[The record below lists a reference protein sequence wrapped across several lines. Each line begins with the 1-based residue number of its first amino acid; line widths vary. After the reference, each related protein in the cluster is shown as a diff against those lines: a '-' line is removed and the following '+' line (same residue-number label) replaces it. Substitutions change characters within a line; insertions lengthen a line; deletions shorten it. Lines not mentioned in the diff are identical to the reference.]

1 MPPTG
6 IINQSMRENYNSFG
20 VENYYNLV
28 QESYRNPHFPG
39 LKKCLSQLMDTYVA
53 KEQPNSIKV
62 LDLAAGSGEA
72 TEALLSWKSSRWPKL
87 APSAAQAAPSPAT
100 ATTTPSVPTQTP
112 GTSTRPPVQP
122 RPFLPPRAVVRS
134 NRPSTT
140 PSLPEPVI
148 SITAADPFTSPAYR
162 QRTGLPCLQLSFN
175 QVAAGE
181 LPSPSGQKSR
191 NSETEGANGESELG
205 QSDMGPEGE
214 EEEELYDL
222 VIVSFALHLVET
234 SSELWALLTELA
246 KRAKWLCVIAPHKK
260 PDIKTTWGWTR
271 WDPSSNW
278 KPAEGRGNVGGTE
291 GDGFEIVLDRV
302 RLRLWR
308 SEENWQEQ

>member
-1 MPPTG
+1 MPSG

-39 LKKCLSQLMDTYVA
+39 LKRCLAQLMDTYVA
-53 KEQPNSIKV
+53 KEQPKGIKV

-72 TEALLSWKSSRWPKL
+72 TEALLSWKASRWPC
-87 APSAAQAAPSPAT
+87 APPPAPNSIPSAPSPNPAVSS
-100 ATTTPSVPTQTP
+100 A
-112 GTSTRPPVQP
+112 RPPIQP
-122 RPFLPPRAVVRS
+122 RPFIPPSRAAVARPPRPA
-134 NRPSTT
+134 TT
-140 PSLPEPVI
+140 PPIPEPTL

-162 QRTGLPCLQLSFN
+162 QRTGLPCLELSFN

-181 LPSPSGQKSR
+181 LPNPSGRPRVEQDDSGEQT
-191 NSETEGANGESELG
+191 SEERGAEG
-205 QSDMGPEGE
+205 
-214 EEEELYDL
+214 EELYDL

-234 SSELWALLTELA
+234 PSELWALLTELS
-246 KRAKWLCVIAPHKK
+246 KRAKWFCVIAPHKK
-260 PDIKTTWGWTR
+260 PDIKTTWGWRR
-271 WDPSSNW
+271 WDPSTNW

-308 SEENWQEQ
+308 SENDWEGQ

>member
-1 MPPTG
+1 MPSTG

-53 KEQPNSIKV
+53 KEQPKSIKV

-72 TEALLSWKSSRWPKL
+72 TEALLSWKSSRWPQSTS
-87 APSAAQAAPSPAT
+87 SAAQATPPLAAHTSASSVNPSN
-100 ATTTPSVPTQTP
+100 S
-112 GTSTRPPVQP
+112 SRPPVQP
-122 RPFLPPRAVVRS
+122 RPFLPPRAVVRP

-140 PSLPEPVI
+140 PSVPEPVI

-162 QRTGLPCLQLSFN
+162 QRTGLPCLELSFN

-181 LPSPSGQKSR
+181 LPPPSRQTSR
-191 NSETEGANGESELG
+191 SSESGANGGELEED
-205 QSDMGPEGE
+205 QSQKGEEGE
-214 EEEELYDL
+214 EEGEELYDL

-260 PDIKTTWGWTR
+260 PDIKTTWGWRR
-271 WDPSSNW
+271 WDPSSSW
-278 KPAEGRGNVGGTE
+278 KPAEGRGNVGGAE